1 MILHDIEKKGQVAR
15 RSRLARKTKN
25 EASKVCLKMDF
36 VCTLMDVWDKESLS
50 VSVHYDK

>member
-36 VCTLMDVWDKESLS
+36 VCMLMDIETKNLLV
-50 VSVHYDK
+50 